1 MNRAESGQYF
11 KPEVNIECKA
21 TNKYHI
27 LQRKSGLL
35 VEFNSGQWKC
45 IEIVYQYNEVPIP
58 DLIFIFIL

>member
-35 VEFNSGQWKC
+35 VEFN
-45 IEIVYQYNEVPIP
+45 IEWAMEMHRNCLPI
-58 DLIFIFIL
+58 